1 MNTLPKCEKA
11 NIRVMS
17 SNILFDKTAPE
28 REGKLLE
35 NYMYYQPDLIG
46 FQEVNRFFHDNLMV
60 HLRENGYDTVKAWP
74 DPEKRTQ
81 SELDSLSEK
90 YAEVNFFTIA
100 YKTDR
105 FEEVESVFRMY
116 KSTWTR
122 TKGYTLAVFRDKLT
136 GKLVAHLNTH
146 AAILLTSYKLEGM
159 IDSVDGAVWRADNAL
174 EMLEA
179 KKYVNEKYGDIPM
192 FFTGD
197 FNGGEKEKYY
207 SIITSG
213 GMLDAK
219 YIAKVS
225 ASVGLFSFHPVI
237 GALPDDSRSPID
249 HIFVTPNVTVWV
261 HSIERRQEVLDAS
274 DHCMVYVDAT
284 I

>member
-1 MNTLPKCEKA
+1 
-11 NIRVMS
+11 
-17 SNILFDKTAPE
+17 
-28 REGKLLE
+28 
-35 NYMYYQPDLIG
+35 
-46 FQEVNRFFHDNLMV
+46 
-60 HLRENGYDTVKAWP
+60 
-74 DPEKRTQ
+74 
-81 SELDSLSEK
+81 
-90 YAEVNFFTIA
+90 
-100 YKTDR
+100 
-105 FEEVESVFRMY
+105 
-116 KSTWTR
+116 
-122 TKGYTLAVFRDKLT
+122 
-136 GKLVAHLNTH
+136 
-146 AAILLTSYKLEGM
+146 
-159 IDSVDGAVWRADNAL
+159 
-174 EMLEA
+174 
-179 KKYVNEKYGDIPM
+179 M

>member
-1 MNTLPKCEKA
+1 MNTLQKYEKA

-122 TKGYTLAVFRDKLT
+122 TKGYK
-136 GKLVAHLNTH
+136 
-146 AAILLTSYKLEGM
+146 
-159 IDSVDGAVWRADNAL
+159 
-174 EMLEA
+174 
-179 KKYVNEKYGDIPM
+179 
-192 FFTGD
+192 
-197 FNGGEKEKYY
+197 
-207 SIITSG
+207 
-213 GMLDAK
+213 
-219 YIAKVS
+219 
-225 ASVGLFSFHPVI
+225 
-237 GALPDDSRSPID
+237 
-249 HIFVTPNVTVWV
+249 
-261 HSIERRQEVLDAS
+261 
-274 DHCMVYVDAT
+274 
-284 I
+284 